1 MENTMNIDEVDV
13 LMVEDSPNDAE
24 LIVRALSKLNIA
36 NKIYWVR
43 DGEEAVDFIFQ
54 TEKDRERKENFP
66 LKVMLLDLKSP
77 KVNGLEV
84 LVGH

>member
-43 DGEEAVDFIFQ
+43 DGEEAVDFISI
-54 TEKDRERKENFP
+54 RKNIRRATRI
-66 LKVMLLDLKSP
+66 SRSRSCCST
-77 KVNGLEV
+77 
-84 LVGH
+84 

>member
-43 DGEEAVDFIFQ
+43 DGEEAVDFIFH
-54 TEKDRERKENFP
+54 TEKYTARNENFP